1 MKAYK
6 FKIGQM
12 VFVRAARNDDVPEG
26 TYIITKRLP
35 ALHGQLQY
43 QVRSS
48 LEEYDLVVREHE
60 LRLF

>member
-12 VFVRAARNDDVPEG
+12 VFVRCDDAPG
-26 TYIITKRLP
+26 DAYIVTQRLP
-35 ALHGQLQY
+35 EFHGQLQY

-48 LEEYDLVVREHE
+48 SKDRDRVVRENE
-60 LRLF
+60 LRQHDH